1 MQYHLKCD
9 IVNNEHLAIDNQG
22 VFPMEIKP
30 IIYSIISALITA
42 TIIFAVQNF
51 WTEQEEIVRLNLIEG
66 KQDLQAEKTD
76 LVATQVT
83 ELKEGQIEL
92 KAEFEEGQIELK
104 AEFEEGQTKLKTE
117 FEESHAELLKEISK
131 LVDVVQGNN
140 DRLDSTN
147 SRVDQTNSRVDET
160 NSRVDE
166 TNSRIDNINSNVAK
180 VDTP

>member
-1 MQYHLKCD
+1 MQYYLKCD
-9 IVNNEHLAIDNQG
+9 IVNNEYLAIVNQG

-51 WTEQEEIVRLNLIEG
+51 WTEQEEIVRLDLIEG
-66 KQDLQAEKTD
+66 KQDLQA
-76 LVATQVT
+76 TQIA
-83 ELKEGQIEL
+83 ELKEGQAEL
-92 KAEFEEGQIELK
+92 KAELK
-104 AEFEEGQTKLKTE
+104 AEINEVKAEYKESHAELRDE
-117 FEESHAELLKEISK
+117 FKESHAELLNEISK

-140 DRLDSTN
+140 DRLDS
-147 SRVDQTNSRVDET
+147 T